1 MPAQVLV
8 VDQNPLVQTTIENT
22 LHPQKLEVTSVRD
35 ALSGLDLAYKIKPD
49 LIIADLRM
57 EGLMIY
63 SFCARIRQKPYLA
76 NIPIFLLV
84 QQNDTFDEGK
94 LRQSGVVG
102 YIQKPVDP
110 DKLNEI
116 LSPYLA
122 RFSSPASDYPLKRD
136 FETPS
141 QESASVNLI
150 EEIKETPV
158 SSGFT
163 LDLDNP
169 GTMDEV
175 DERTF
180 VEQASLPP
188 ASLEETVKIEDILG
202 WSQDEVSPFSEVI
215 SSPSSEETQMA
226 GLTQMMEE
234 SLLPDATV
242 VSSPSETIFD
252 PGNTTLDTVFIED
265 PVKKM
270 APPPEKKPLLLPAA
284 APVPTY
290 GSLARNDLS
299 ATEPKTGIAE
309 KITSQNGKPAPSE
322 NAAVSIPDSLPADV
336 SLAARDIIEK
346 VVWEVVPHLT
356 EQALKKEALAAMIEK
371 VLWEVVPHIA
381 EQSVKEAIR
390 KITEKTE

>member
-8 VDQNPLVQTTIENT
+8 VDHNPLVQTTIENA

-35 ALSGLDLAYKIKPD
+35 ALSGLDLAYKIRPD

-122 RFSSPASDYPLKRD
+122 RFSSPASDYPL
-136 FETPS
+136 TPS
-141 QESASVNLI
+141 RESASVNLI
-150 EEIKETPV
+150 EEMKETPV

-169 GTMDEV
+169 ETMDDV

-180 VEQASLPP
+180 VEQASIPP

-215 SSPSSEETQMA
+215 SSPSSEETQMT
-226 GLTQMMEE
+226 GLTRMMEE
-234 SLLPDATV
+234 SPLPDATF
-242 VSSPSETIFD
+242 VSSPSGTIFD
-252 PGNTTLDTVFIED
+252 PGNTTLDTVN
-265 PVKKM
+265 
-270 APPPEKKPLLLPAA
+270 PLPLPA
-284 APVPTY
+284 VPET
-290 GSLARNDLS
+290 S
-299 ATEPKTGIAE
+299 EEIA
-309 KITSQNGKPAPSE
+309 SQNGKPAPSE
-322 NAAVSIPDSLPADV
+322 NVAVSVPDSLPVFGSVADKSFRASDPQVGPADV
-336 SLAARDIIEK
+336 SLAARDMIEK
-346 VVWEVVPHLT
+346 VVWEVVPHLA

-390 KITEKTE
+390 KITENTE

>member
-1 MPAQVLV
+1 MLDMPAQVLV

-22 LHPQKLEVTSVRD
+22 LHPLKLEVTSVRD

-116 LSPYLA
+116 LSPYLS
-122 RFSSPASDYPLKRD
+122 RFSNPVSDNPLKQEI
-136 FETPS
+136 ETPS
-141 QESASVNLI
+141 QKSESVNLI
-150 EEIKETPV
+150 ENIKETPV

-169 GTMDEV
+169 ETMDEI

-180 VEQASLPP
+180 VEQASLPQ
-188 ASLEETVKIEDILG
+188 ATQEETVKIEDILG

-215 SSPSSEETQMA
+215 SSPSFEETQIA
-226 GLTQMMEE
+226 GLSQMMEE
-234 SLLPDATV
+234 SPLPDATV
-242 VSSPSETIFD
+242 VSSPSDPTFGPVADKSFRASEPKTGTLFD
-252 PGNTTLDTVFIED
+252 PGNTTLDTVN
-265 PVKKM
+265 
-270 APPPEKKPLLLPAA
+270 PLPFPAA
-284 APVPTY
+284 VPAP
-290 GSLARNDLS
+290 
-299 ATEPKTGIAE
+299 AE
-309 KITSQNGKPAPSE
+309 QIGSQNGKPAPVLTIPGPLPE
-322 NAAVSIPDSLPADV
+322 DIRQAAKDV
-336 SLAARDIIEK
+336 IEK
-346 VVWEVVPHLT
+346 VVWEVVPHLA

-381 EQSVKEAIR
+381 EQSVREAIK